1 MNYNN
6 RIEYNI
12 SDGFNF
18 VFKNSKADILIIS
31 SGYMCN
37 LAINEAKNNKNISV
51 LNLFKFKNINER
63 KLLKFIKN
71 YKKVII
77 YDECTY
83 WGGFAPIVSGLL
95 IKNKIKINLK
105 ILSSPDI
112 QLFMYRQSR
121 DEILDYLKISPQYLS
136 QLF

>member
-1 MNYNN
+1 MDL
-6 RIEYNI
+6 ILF
-12 SDGFNF
+12 SKF
-18 VFKNSKADILIIS
+18 KADILIIS

-77 YDECTY
+77 YDECVRI
-83 WGGFAPIVSGLL
+83 GEELL
-95 IKNKIKINLK
+95 R
-105 ILSSPDI
+105 SC
-112 QLFMYRQSR
+112 QVY
-121 DEILDYLKISPQYLS
+121 
-136 QLF
+136 